1 MIRSA
6 RARPR
11 PVASWSS
18 VHGVRPSLSTV
29 SRAVL
34 HGWWR
39 RLILFVSGPLFAAV
53 SVGLEASVVVDS
65 EVPPLV
71 AEFSDLLGEI
81 LHQSCCRGA
90 AVLLALVVGLPAR
103 HRLRAGLAA
112 CARPIIVRVDEV
124 GRAEVVDYD
133 SDPAT
138 SAAPACAG
146 KPCTMVAWSMPAGVH
161 PRACGADLAVLRASG
176 DRRGVSP
183 GARGTCRSA
192 SRESKRRWSIPTR
205 AGHLVVQGLP
215 TMMQSVDPRVRGA
228 A

>member
-1 MIRSA
+1 M
-6 RARPR
+6 
-11 PVASWSS
+11 
-18 VHGVRPSLSTV
+18 
-29 SRAVL
+29 
-34 HGWWR
+34 
-39 RLILFVSGPLFAAV
+39 FVPGPLFAAV

-90 AVLLALVVGLPAR
+90 AVLLALVVGLSAR

-138 SAAPACAG
+138 SAVPA
-146 KPCTMVAWSMPAGVH
+146 
-161 PRACGADLAVLRASG
+161 
-176 DRRGVSP
+176 
-183 GARGTCRSA
+183 
-192 SRESKRRWSIPTR
+192 R
-205 AGHLVVQGLP
+205 AG
-215 TMMQSVDPRVRGA
+215 
-228 A
+228 

>member
-112 CARPIIVRVDEV
+112 CARPIIVRVDE
-124 GRAEVVDYD
+124 GRACRGRRLRFGPRDECRPRVCGEAVHDGRVVD
-133 SDPAT
+133 
-138 SAAPACAG
+138 AG
-146 KPCTMVAWSMPAGVH
+146 WGSSPC
-161 PRACGADLAVLRASG
+161 
-176 DRRGVSP
+176 
-183 GARGTCRSA
+183 
-192 SRESKRRWSIPTR
+192 
-205 AGHLVVQGLP
+205 
-215 TMMQSVDPRVRGA
+215 VRGRSRGFA
-228 A
+228 CFW